1 MSHAEQCYIG
11 VTICCMVS
19 ATINIT
25 LLLAKI
31 EKNRVRSREFRRVKK
46 LRESERAY
54 TRFRLREQNRQLIML
69 YYDIIGGKY
78 ND

>member
-31 EKNRVRSREFRRVKK
+31 EKNRARSREFRRVKK

-54 TRFRLREQNRQLIML
+54 TRSRLREQNRQLIML

>member
-31 EKNRVRSREFRRVKK
+31 EKNRARSREFRRVKK

-54 TRFRLREQNRQLIML
+54 TRSRLTEQNRQLIML

>member
-19 ATINIT
+19 AAINIT

-31 EKNRVRSREFRRVKK
+31 EKNRARSREFRRVKK
-46 LRESERAY
+46 LRESDRVRTRSHLKER
-54 TRFRLREQNRQLIML
+54 NRQLTML
-69 YYDIIGGKY
+69 YYDIIGGEY